1 MSHTRFFALIFLMLM
16 AGRLRAQ
23 NVNTDSLKLIAQ
35 ISKEQL
41 RLGKMQNQVSGKIKD
56 KQDAASQA
64 TKSANE
70 NQRAASDLASDP
82 QNKQLAHDADKLAG
96 RANRDA
102 RKARKAAANLDQLN
116 QSIAESQQLVAKLQ
130 GKLAQYRALTPAAA
144 VISTDSTQH
153 R

>member
-1 MSHTRFFALIFLMLM
+1 MPIA
-16 AGRLRAQ
+16 ARLHAQ

-41 RLGKMQNQVSGKIKD
+41 RLGKMQNEVSGKIKD
-56 KQDAASQA
+56 KQEAAA
-64 TKSANE
+64 RAAKSADE
-70 NQRAASDLASDP
+70 NQKAASDLASDP

-102 RKARKAAANLDQLN
+102 RKARKAAASLDELN

-130 GKLAQYRALTPAAA
+130 GKLAQYRAVTPAVA
-144 VISTDSTQH
+144 VMSTDSTQH